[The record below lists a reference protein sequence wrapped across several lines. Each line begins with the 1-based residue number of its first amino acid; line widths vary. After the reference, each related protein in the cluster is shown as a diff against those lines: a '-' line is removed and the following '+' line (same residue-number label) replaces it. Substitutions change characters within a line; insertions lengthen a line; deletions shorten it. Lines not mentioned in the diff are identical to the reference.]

1 MLDSARATGIPT
13 EPLVDRALE
22 GAAKGASDERILA
35 AVRRLWAEL
44 GVARTAFGDS
54 ASAAELRAG
63 ASALRA
69 GATRSDLETLRARR
83 PNRPLIVAAGVLA
96 DLVAVGVPSDT
107 AIAAVLALAED
118 AGDADYIAS
127 DATSRVISRSE
138 LRPPPRSRFGCG
150 WPPSLPGLSREPR
163 LPLPPVPRLPGG
175 SESRNEIC
183 RIAWRG
189 GAGTWQARVHA
200 SPGGY
205 RLNIRVDG
213 GPWLVPRGTRLEQT
227 EFGGAVGV
235 IVIP

>member
-1 MLDSARATGIPT
+1 MSGWRRLTWVLWGVMSTGIMSPAVMSAQEARLVSRLSEAARPEVDAVLDSARATGIPT

-118 AGDADYIAS
+118 AGDADYIAFRRNVES
-127 DATSRVISRSE
+127 D
-138 LRPPPRSRFGCG
+138 
-150 WPPSLPGLSREPR
+150 
-163 LPLPPVPRLPGG
+163 
-175 SESRNEIC
+175 
-183 RIAWRG
+183 IALG
-189 GAGTWQARVHA
+189 A
-200 SPGGY
+200 SPAVALAV
-205 RLNIRVDG
+205 RLRVATELTG
-213 GPWLVPRGTRLEQT
+213 VVAGAPAAAAASPAAPRGKRK
-227 EFGGAVGV
+227 
-235 IVIP
+235 P

>member
-1 MLDSARATGIPT
+1 MSGWRRLTWVLWGVMSAGIMSPAVMSAQEARLVSRLSEAARPEVDAVLDSARATGTPT

-54 ASAAELRAG
+54 ALAAELRAG

-69 GATRSDLETLRARR
+69 GATRSDLKTLRARR

-118 AGDADYIAS
+118 AGDGDYIAFRRNVES
-127 DATSRVISRSE
+127 D
-138 LRPPPRSRFGCG
+138 
-150 WPPSLPGLSREPR
+150 
-163 LPLPPVPRLPGG
+163 
-175 SESRNEIC
+175 
-183 RIAWRG
+183 IALG
-189 GAGTWQARVHA
+189 A
-200 SPGGY
+200 SPAAALAV
-205 RLNIRVDG
+205 RLRVA
-213 GPWLVPRGTRLEQT
+213 T
-227 EFGGAVGV
+227 ELTGVVAGAAAADAGS
-235 IVIP
+235 PAAPPGKRKP